1 MAASCHADRQAR
13 GHPGVANAGGSSGCS
28 RRDDAA
34 VVFAD
39 TPNDFSRDQ
48 HYRLARQKHERGRGM
63 GGKTNGWHA
72 STTRGFPEMS
82 PSPSTRR
89 RRAAGCWTPTL
100 PETSRKWRRR
110 CTRAQHT
117 AAGIDISTGVGV
129 GLSKLGLAGARIG
142 VDFIQMRVHA
152 GCGSGAGAGAG
163 SQARAGAATHARRH
177 TRTHAH
183 SRTCSHTFASVCGER
198 DKRRGVRVFSP
209 FLMLQSERARGRTS
223 QGAPWLP
230 LRATPNQVPTTPRW
244 LASLAACW
252 QAEPQA

>member
-1 MAASCHADRQAR
+1 M
-13 GHPGVANAGGSSGCS
+13 ANAGGSSGCS

-72 STTRGFPEMS
+72 STTRGFPAMS

-142 VDFIQMRVHA
+142 VVFRCGCMLA
-152 GCGSGAGAGAG
+152 CLCLLACWLGCGCWLAGLG
-163 SQARAGAATHARRH
+163 RVRRH
-177 TRTHAH
+177 THADTRAHTLTHAH
-183 SRTCSHTFASVCGER
+183 ARTPSLRFAERERHT
-198 DKRRGVRVFSP
+198 
-209 FLMLQSERARGRTS
+209 ARGGPCFFPCPDAPKRTRS
-223 QGAPWLP
+223 RKDQGVPWLP